1 MTETPR
7 ATVVPE
13 LLERR
18 SADTPDGVALAVDRG
33 GRLTF
38 HEWEARSRRVAHTLC
53 AAGVQRGHRVA
64 LLFGPM
70 QWVEYAVAYLGV
82 IRTGATA
89 VHLYD
94 GMERVEVDRRLTE
107 CQVSRVVHADGRSA
121 PEGFAGPATALSAL
135 ESGADG
141 PLEVRADPADP
152 CDVFYTS
159 GTTGPAK
166 GYTVPHGNVT
176 FGRDPAAFKAFT
188 SGGVLLV
195 PQETG
200 TSTSVQCLHAALVSP
215 VSSLICAPADVERMG
230 ELVQELS
237 IGSLAL
243 TPWLAIQLIE
253 ADIPRKYD
261 LSSVRM
267 LACASAPLPP
277 AVARTLLALVPGA
290 RIATA
295 FSQSEA
301 SPALIIGTFDPARPL
316 AVGRPNPATEL
327 RLAGPDGEPV
337 PPGEVGEIW
346 LRHCAPRRLYL
357 DPARNEGI
365 LADGWYRTND
375 YGRLTE
381 DGELV
386 LFDRGED
393 LVRTAAGP
401 VSTIEVEAALYE
413 HPAVREAGV
422 VGVPAG
428 DGVPEIVAA
437 VALRTPA
444 DPADLREF
452 AAQRLRPY
460 QVPARVVVVDALPRS
475 GKGKVLKS
483 ELRELVAEAAVAWR

>member
-1 MTETPR
+1 MTETSP
-7 ATVVPE
+7 AMVVPD

-18 SADTPDGVALAVDRG
+18 AVDTPDSVALALDHG
-33 GRLTF
+33 GLLTF
-38 HEWEARSRRVAHTLC
+38 HAWEARSRAIAHTLR
-53 AAGVQRGHRVA
+53 AAGVGRGHRVA
-64 LLFGPM
+64 LLFGRLD
-70 QWVEYAVAYLGV
+70 WIEYAVAYLGV

-89 VHLYD
+89 VHLAE
-94 GMERVEVDRRLTE
+94 GMHRAEVARRLAE
-107 CQVSRVVHADGRSA
+107 CRVSWIVHADGLPA
-121 PEGFAGPATALSAL
+121 PEGYTGATAPLSAW
-135 ESGADG
+135 ESGADR
-141 PLEVRADPADP
+141 PLEVRIDPADP

-176 FGRDPAAFKAFT
+176 FGRDATAFKEFT

-215 VSSLICAPADVERMG
+215 VSSLMCAPGDVERMG
-230 ELVQELS
+230 WLVQERS

-243 TPWLAIQLIE
+243 TPWLAIQMIE
-253 ADIPRKYD
+253 AGIPRRYD

-277 AVARTLLALVPGA
+277 SVARALLALLPGT

-301 SPALIIGTFDPARPL
+301 SPALIAGVFDPARPL

-337 PPGEVGEIW
+337 SRGDTGEIW
-346 LRHCAPRRLYL
+346 LRHGAPRRLYL
-357 DPARNEGI
+357 DPARNVGI
-365 LADGWYRTND
+365 LRDGWYRTND
-375 YGRLTE
+375 YGWLDE
-381 DGELV
+381 DGALV

-393 LVRTAAGP
+393 MIRTAAEP

-422 VGVPAG
+422 VGAPDD
-428 DGVPEIVAA
+428 DGTSTVVAV
-437 VALRTPA
+437 VALRAPV
-444 DPADLREF
+444 DPADLRGF
-452 AAQRLRPY
+452 VVPRLRPA
-460 QVPARVVVVDALPRS
+460 QVPARVIVVDTLPRN
-475 GKGKVLKS
+475 GKGKVRKG
-483 ELRELVAEAAVAWR
+483 ELRDLVAAGAVGRR